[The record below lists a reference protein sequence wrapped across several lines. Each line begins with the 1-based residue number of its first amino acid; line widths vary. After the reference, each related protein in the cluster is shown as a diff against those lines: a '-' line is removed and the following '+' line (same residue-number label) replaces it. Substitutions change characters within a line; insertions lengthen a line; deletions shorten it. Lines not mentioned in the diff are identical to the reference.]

1 PASVQ
6 AGQVVEMATI
16 AYRYTFLDVLLEEED
31 RARELRGP
39 DAGRARS
46 APASRGCRK
55 AARDLEE
62 LEKHRYVLS
71 LPKPEPKQS
80 KAWGEE
86 FSVGSVGHPNLC
98 QRPCVHTAAGRRCEA
113 GAGCEFC
120 HLHHSHIMKMDKM
133 QRRMI
138 DEMPKGD
145 FLYLVLQL
153 LQEKARDA
161 SIQGTEALFDILEK
175 ELQSTQSEVH
185 EIRKSPPRRLLRC
198 LRQGSFAAVA
208 SLAAR
213 KCAKGSMI
221 RVREA
226 MQALRAQAQAS
237 EPTAQ
242 GSSN

>member
-1 PASVQ
+1 
-6 AGQVVEMATI
+6 MATI

-31 RARELRGP
+31 RARDLRGP
-39 DAGRARS
+39 NAGRARS
-46 APASRGCRK
+46 APASRGCQK
-55 AARDLEE
+55 EARDLEE
-62 LEKHRYVLS
+62 REKHRYVLS
-71 LPKPEPKQS
+71 LPKPESPVPEKSPK
-80 KAWGEE
+80 WGEE

-161 SIQGTEALFDILEK
+161 NIQGTEALFDILEK
-175 ELQSTQSEVH
+175 ELQSTKSEVWH

-198 LRQGSFAAVA
+198 LRQGSFAAVS

-213 KCAKGSMI
+213 KCARGSMI

-237 EPTAQ
+237 EPVAQ